1 MDSPEQKITKTVS
14 RVDASKESMANSR
27 QVIGINFCGPTPLMW
42 RADDL
47 KSVRELGI
55 IGTLVGSL
63 ARQPRQNT
71 RLGRPLELLPEEGRL
86 LADMGRAAV
95 IPDSTNED
103 PEVNPEQVEQ
113 YHAGLENS
121 FQEQGALA
129 LEDRKATLMRVM
141 TKKHNGKE
149 TSSLTYR
156 HLCET
161 SELSVLALTALCF
174 LLENS
179 GSQEDS
185 DGAVRDRLEAL
196 AHGFSFPRPAMAVQL
211 CTARAGLSHCPE
223 VRRFLAAD
231 WPIPRDERSETRFR
245 VFRDLR
251 RQGFYLTSAGKFGGD
266 YLVYPGDPLRFHA
279 YFIVVCIS
287 MDESMPLCDVLA
299 IARLGSNVKKTVL
312 LCSSG
317 GSQEDDGEEV
327 VYTSLQWSGMV

>member
-86 LADMGRAAV
+86 MADMGRAAV

-129 LEDRKATLMRVM
+129 LEDRKTTLMRVI
-141 TKKHNGKE
+141 TEKHN
-149 TSSLTYR
+149 
-156 HLCET
+156 
-161 SELSVLALTALCF
+161 
-174 LLENS
+174 ENS

-196 AHGFSFPRPAMAVQL
+196 AHGFSFPRTAMAVQL